1 VVCLHVHDKPSPNG
15 GGFLILCRTAFMVST
30 LELSLVLSL
39 DIPLALPLMLVEV
52 FGQIGVM
59 PLLILVYVTP

>member
-1 VVCLHVHDKPSPNG
+1 
-15 GGFLILCRTAFMVST
+15 MVST

-39 DIPLALPLMLVEV
+39 DIPLALPLVLVEV
-52 FGQIGVM
+52 FGQVGVM